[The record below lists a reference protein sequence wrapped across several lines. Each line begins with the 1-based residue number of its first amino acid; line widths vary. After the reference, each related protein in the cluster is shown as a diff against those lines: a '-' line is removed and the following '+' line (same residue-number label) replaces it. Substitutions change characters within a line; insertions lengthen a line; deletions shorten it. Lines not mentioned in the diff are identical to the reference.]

1 MRNEDKER
9 LNQQTQKKYLFQ
21 RLIKG
26 CKAVWE
32 NTIHKII
39 LIAFYPIA
47 ILTWYLFKSNL
58 GLEDIPLISPVF
70 IVLVDLMLPALLIGV
85 TFVML
90 ILFGTPY
97 GFNKTSNEFQRIG
110 MTNSAGEV
118 PMLLTRTQDKRH
130 SNVEI
135 LEFDAVGIPVTEW
148 EKERGYIEA
157 ALNVN
162 IVKIIEGRNKRRI
175 LLHVVP
181 ADNGLPDFIEWNDSY
196 LTGDDS
202 ILILGK
208 SQLGME
214 SVDLSKIPHILL
226 GGSTGSGKSI
236 LLKVLL
242 VQSLKKNAIVSIADF
257 KGGVDFPRIWHDKC
271 KMCFDED
278 TLLTLLTELT
288 YELEHRK
295 KLFRD
300 TGCANI
306 SDYNKRSAVPLQR
319 HIFACDEVAEV
330 LDKAGLTK
338 EQKER
343 IGLIENRLSIIAR
356 QGRAFGIHLILA
368 TQRPDANI
376 LSGQIRNNIDYRVCG
391 RADTIL
397 SQIILDNITAAEQI
411 PKHKAGRFILHDGM
425 VFQGFWVD
433 ETNIFKEG
441 GTP

>member
-9 LNQQTQKKYLFQ
+9 LNRQSQKKYFFH
-21 RLIKG
+21 RLRNG
-26 CKAVWE
+26 CRAVWK
-32 NTIHKII
+32 NTVHKII
-39 LIAFYPIA
+39 LIFFYPAA
-47 ILTWYLFKSNL
+47 ILIWYLFKSNL
-58 GLEDIPLISPVF
+58 GLEDIPLISPAF
-70 IVLVDLMLPALLIGV
+70 IVLVDLMLPALLIGG
-85 TFVML
+85 TFVIL

-97 GFNKTSNEFQRIG
+97 GFNQTSNEFQRIG

-135 LEFDAVGIPVTEW
+135 LEFDAVGIPLTEW

-157 ALNVN
+157 ALNVS

-181 ADNGLPDFIEWNDSY
+181 ADSGLPDFIEWDDRY
-196 LTGDDS
+196 LTDDDS
-202 ILILGK
+202 TLILGK
-208 SQLGME
+208 SQLGLE

-236 LLKVLL
+236 LMKVLL
-242 VQSLKKNAIVSIADF
+242 VQSLKKKAIVSIADF
-257 KGGVDFPRIWHDKC
+257 KGGVDFPRVWHDKC

-278 TLLTLLTELT
+278 MLLTLLTELT
-288 YELEHRK
+288 DELERRK
-295 KLFRD
+295 TLFRD
-300 TGCANI
+300 IGCANI
-306 SDYNKRSAVPLQR
+306 GDYNKRSAVPLQR

-330 LDKAGLTK
+330 LDKTGLTK

-343 IGLIENRLSIIAR
+343 IALIENRLSIIAR

-376 LSGQIRNNIDYRVCG
+376 LSGQIRNNIDCRVCG

-397 SQIILDNITAAEQI
+397 SQIILDNTTAAEQI
-411 PKHKAGRFILHDGM
+411 PKDKAGRFILHDGT
-425 VFQGFWVD
+425 VFQGFWID
-433 ETNIFKEG
+433 ETNCF
-441 GTP
+441 

>member
-1 MRNEDKER
+1 MRNEDKEQ
-9 LNQQTQKKYLFQ
+9 LNQQTQKRYIWLRF
-21 RLIKG
+21 ITG
-26 CKAVWE
+26 CRAVLQK
-32 NTIHKII
+32 TSCKII
-39 LIAFYPIA
+39 LSFFYLLS
-47 ILTWYLFKSNL
+47 ILIWVLCKDRFDPADY
-58 GLEDIPLISPVF
+58 PLISPVLVAF
-70 IVLVDLMLPALLIGV
+70 SKLILPIVLTTGTLVI
-85 TFVML
+85 L
-90 ILFGTPY
+90 ILFGTPT
-97 GFNKTSNEFQRIG
+97 GFHQTANELHRIG

-118 PMLLTRTQDKRH
+118 PMLLTRTQDKRY
-130 SNVEI
+130 SNMEI
-135 LEFDAVGIPVTEW
+135 LEFDAVGIPLTEW

-181 ADNGLPDFIEWNDSY
+181 ADSGLPDFIEWNDSY
-196 LTGDDS
+196 LTDDDS
-202 ILILGK
+202 TLILGK
-208 SQLGME
+208 SQLGLE

-236 LLKVLL
+236 LLKALL
-242 VQSLKKNAIVSIADF
+242 VQSLKKNAIVNIADF
-257 KGGVDFPRIWHDKC
+257 KGGVDFPRVWHDKC

-288 YELEHRK
+288 NELERRK
-295 KLFRD
+295 TLFRD

-306 SDYNKRSAVPLQR
+306 GDYNKHSAVPLQR

-330 LDKAGLTK
+330 LDKTGLTK

-343 IGLIENRLSIIAR
+343 IGLIENRLSMIAR

-376 LSGQIRNNIDYRVCG
+376 LSGQIRNNIDCRVCG

-397 SQIILDNITAAEQI
+397 SQIILDSTAAAEQI
-411 PKHKAGRFILHDGM
+411 PKDKAGRFILHDGT

-433 ETNIFKEG
+433 ETKI
-441 GTP
+441 

>member
-9 LNQQTQKKYLFQ
+9 LNRQSQKKYFFH
-21 RLIKG
+21 RLRNG

-32 NTIHKII
+32 NTVHKIVLIYFYPAAI
-39 LIAFYPIA
+39 LI
-47 ILTWYLFKSNL
+47 WYLFKSNL

-70 IVLVDLMLPALLIGV
+70 IVLVDLMLPALLIGG
-85 TFVML
+85 TFFIL

-97 GFNKTSNEFQRIG
+97 GFNKTTNEFQRIG

-118 PMLLTRTQDKRH
+118 PMLLTRTQDKRY

-135 LEFDAVGIPVTEW
+135 LEFDAVGIPLTEW

-181 ADNGLPDFIEWNDSY
+181 ADSGLPDFIEWNDSY
-196 LTGDDS
+196 LIDDDS
-202 ILILGK
+202 TLILGK
-208 SQLGME
+208 SQLGLE

-257 KGGVDFPRIWHDKC
+257 KGGVDFPRVWHDKC
-271 KMCFDED
+271 EMCFDED

-288 YELEHRK
+288 DELERRK

-306 SDYNKRSAVPLQR
+306 GDYNKRSAVPLQR
-319 HIFACDEVAEV
+319 HIFACDEAAEV
-330 LDKAGLTK
+330 LDKTGLTK

-376 LSGQIRNNIDYRVCG
+376 LSGQIRNNIDCRVCG

-397 SQIILDNITAAEQI
+397 SQIILDNTTAAEQI
-411 PKHKAGRFILHDGM
+411 PKDKAGRFILHDGT

-433 ETNIFKEG
+433 ESNIF
-441 GTP
+441 

>member
-9 LNQQTQKKYLFQ
+9 LNRQSQKKYFFQ
-21 RLIKG
+21 RLING
-26 CKAVWE
+26 CRAVWKS
-32 NTIHKII
+32 TVHKII
-39 LIAFYPIA
+39 LFTFYPAA
-47 ILTWYLFKSNL
+47 ILIWYLFKSNL
-58 GLEDIPLISPVF
+58 GLEDIPLISPAF
-70 IVLVDLMLPALLIGV
+70 IVLVDLMLPALLISG
-85 TFVML
+85 TFVIL

-118 PMLLTRTQDKRH
+118 PMLLTRTQDKSH

-135 LEFDAVGIPVTEW
+135 LEFDAVGIPLTEW

-181 ADNGLPDFIEWNDSY
+181 ADSGLPDFIEWNDSY
-196 LTGDDS
+196 LTDDNS
-202 ILILGK
+202 TLILGK
-208 SQLGME
+208 SQLGLE

-257 KGGVDFPRIWHDKC
+257 KGGVDFPKVWHDKC

-278 TLLTLLTELT
+278 TLLTLLTGLT
-288 YELEHRK
+288 DELERRK
-295 KLFRD
+295 TLFRD

-306 SDYNKRSAVPLQR
+306 SEYNKHSAVPLQR

-343 IGLIENRLSIIAR
+343 IGLIENRLSMIAR

-376 LSGQIRNNIDYRVCG
+376 LSGQIRNNIDCRVCG

-397 SQIILDNITAAEQI
+397 SQIILDNATAAEQI
-411 PKHKAGRFILHDGM
+411 PKDKAGRFILHNGT

-433 ETNIFKEG
+433 DSNIF
-441 GTP
+441 

>member
-9 LNQQTQKKYLFQ
+9 LNQQTQKKYLLLRFVN
-21 RLIKG
+21 G
-26 CKAVWE
+26 CKSLVQKKERVFVLWFFYPLA
-32 NTIHKII
+32 I
-39 LIAFYPIA
+39 LI
-47 ILTWYLFKSNL
+47 WYLFKSGL
-58 GLEDIPLISPVF
+58 GLEDIPLISPVLF
-70 IVLVDLMLPALLIGV
+70 VLVNLMLPALLIGG
-85 TFVML
+85 TFFIL
-90 ILFGTPY
+90 ILFGTPR
-97 GFNKTSNEFQRIG
+97 GFDKTANELYRIG

-118 PMLLTRTQDKRH
+118 PMLLTRTRDKRH

-135 LEFDAVGIPVTEW
+135 LEFDAVGIPLTEW

-175 LLHVVP
+175 LLHVVS
-181 ADNGLPDFIEWNDSY
+181 ADSGLPDFIEWDDRY
-196 LTGDDS
+196 LTNDDS
-202 ILILGK
+202 TLVFGK
-208 SQLGME
+208 SQLGLE

-278 TLLTLLTELT
+278 TLLKLLAELT
-288 YELEHRK
+288 DELERRK

-306 SDYNKRSAVPLQR
+306 SDYNNHSAVPLQR

-330 LDKAGLTK
+330 LDKTGLTK

-376 LSGQIRNNIDYRVCG
+376 LSGQIRNNIDCRVCG

-397 SQIILDNITAAEQI
+397 SQIILDNTTAAEQI
-411 PKHKAGRFILHDGM
+411 PKHKAGRFILHDGT
-425 VFQGFWVD
+425 VFQGFWVN
-433 ETNIFKEG
+433 ETNIFEEG
-441 GTP
+441 GIP

>member
-9 LNQQTQKKYLFQ
+9 LNRQSQKKYFFH
-21 RLIKG
+21 RLRNG
-26 CKAVWE
+26 CRAVWK
-32 NTIHKII
+32 NTVHKVI
-39 LIAFYPIA
+39 LIFFYPAA
-47 ILTWYLFKSNL
+47 ILIWYLFKNNL

-70 IVLVDLMLPALLIGV
+70 IVLVDLMLPALLIGG
-85 TFVML
+85 TFFIL
-90 ILFGTPY
+90 ILFGTPL
-97 GFNKTSNEFQRIG
+97 GFDRTASELHRIG

-118 PMLLTRTQDKRH
+118 PMLLTRQRDKKH

-135 LEFDAVGIPVTEW
+135 LEFDGVGIPLTEW
-148 EKERGYIEA
+148 EKEREYIEA

-181 ADNGLPDFIEWNDSY
+181 ADSGLPDFIEWDDRY
-196 LTGDDS
+196 LTDDDS
-202 ILILGK
+202 TLILGK
-208 SQLGME
+208 SQLGLE

-226 GGSTGSGKSI
+226 GGSTGSGKSM

-242 VQSLKKNAIVSIADF
+242 VQSLKKNAVVSIADF
-257 KGGVDFPRIWHDKC
+257 KGGVDFPRVWHDKC

-288 YELEHRK
+288 DELERRK
-295 KLFRD
+295 TLFRD
-300 TGCANI
+300 TECANI
-306 SDYNKRSAVPLQR
+306 GDYNKQSAVPLQR

-330 LDKAGLTK
+330 LDKTGLTK

-343 IGLIENRLSIIAR
+343 IGLLENRLSMIAR

-376 LSGQIRNNIDYRVCG
+376 LSGQIRNNIDCRVCG

-397 SQIILDNITAAEQI
+397 SQIILDNTTAAEQI
-411 PKHKAGRFILHDGM
+411 PKDKAGRFILHDGT

-433 ETNIFKEG
+433 ETKI
-441 GTP
+441 

>member
-1 MRNEDKER
+1 MRNEEKER
-9 LNQQTQKKYLFQ
+9 LSQQTQKRYIWLHF
-21 RLIKG
+21 ITG
-26 CKAVWE
+26 CRAVLQK
-32 NTIHKII
+32 TSCKII
-39 LIAFYPIA
+39 LSFFYLLS
-47 ILTWYLFKSNL
+47 ILIWVLCKDRFDPADY
-58 GLEDIPLISPVF
+58 PLISPVLVAF
-70 IVLVDLMLPALLIGV
+70 SKLILPIVLTTGTLVI
-85 TFVML
+85 L
-90 ILFGTPY
+90 ILFGTPT
-97 GFNKTSNEFQRIG
+97 GFHQTANELHRIG

-118 PMLLTRTQDKRH
+118 PMLLTRTRDKRH
-130 SNVEI
+130 NNVEI
-135 LEFDAVGIPVTEW
+135 LEFDAVGIPLTKW

-181 ADNGLPDFIEWNDSY
+181 ADSGLPDFIKWNDSY
-196 LTGDDS
+196 LTDDNS
-202 ILILGK
+202 TLIFGK
-208 SQLGME
+208 SQLGLE
-214 SVDLSKIPHILL
+214 IVDLSKIPHILL

-257 KGGVDFPRIWHDKC
+257 KGGVDFPRVWHDKC

-288 YELEHRK
+288 DELERRK
-295 KLFRD
+295 TLLRD
-300 TGCANI
+300 TECANI
-306 SDYNKRSAVPLQR
+306 GDYNRRSAVPLQR

-330 LDKAGLTK
+330 LDKTGLTK

-376 LSGQIRNNIDYRVCG
+376 LSGQIRNNIDCRVCG

-397 SQIILDNITAAEQI
+397 SQIILDNTTAAEQI
-411 PKHKAGRFILHDGM
+411 PKDKAGRFILHDGT

-433 ETNIFKEG
+433 ETKI
-441 GTP
+441 

>member
-9 LNQQTQKKYLFQ
+9 LNRKTQKKSLWL
-21 RLIKG
+21 RLANG
-26 CKAVWE
+26 CKSIAQKKERIFVLWFFYPLS
-32 NTIHKII
+32 I
-39 LIAFYPIA
+39 LI
-47 ILTWYLFKSNL
+47 WYLFKSRL

-70 IVLVDLMLPALLIGV
+70 IVLVDLMLPALLIGG
-85 TFVML
+85 TFFIL
-90 ILFGTPY
+90 ILFGTPR
-97 GFNKTSNEFQRIG
+97 GFDKTANELHRIG

-118 PMLLTRTQDKRH
+118 PMLLTRIQDKQH

-135 LEFDAVGIPVTEW
+135 LEFDAVGIPLTEW
-148 EKERGYIEA
+148 EKERGYIES

-175 LLHVVP
+175 LLHVIS
-181 ADNGLPDFIEWNDSY
+181 ADSGLPDFIEWNDSY
-196 LTGDDS
+196 LTDNDS

-208 SQLGME
+208 SQLGLE
-214 SVDLSKIPHILL
+214 SVNLSKIPHILL

-257 KGGVDFPRIWHDKC
+257 KGGVDFPKIWHDKC
-271 KMCFDED
+271 KMCFDEEA
-278 TLLTLLTELT
+278 LLKLLTELT
-288 YELEHRK
+288 DELECRK
-295 KLFRD
+295 RLFRD
-300 TGCANI
+300 TGCSNI
-306 SDYNKRSAVPLQR
+306 SDYNKHIAVPLQR

-330 LDKAGLTK
+330 LDKTGLTK

-376 LSGQIRNNIDYRVCG
+376 LSGQIRNNINCRVCG

-397 SQIILDNITAAEQI
+397 SQIILDNTTSAEQI
-411 PKHKAGRFILHDGM
+411 PKDKAGRFILHDGT
-425 VFQGFWVD
+425 VFQGFWID
-433 ETNIFKEG
+433 ETNCF
-441 GTP
+441 

>member
-47 ILTWYLFKSNL
+47 ILTWYMFKSNL
-58 GLEDIPLISPVF
+58 GLEDIPLVSPVLF
-70 IVLVDLMLPALLIGV
+70 VLVDLMLPALLIGGTLV
-85 TFVML
+85 IL

-196 LTGDDS
+196 LIEDDS
-202 ILILGK
+202 TLILGK
-208 SQLGME
+208 SQLGLE

-257 KGGVDFPRIWHDKC
+257 KGGVDFPKVWHDKC

-278 TLLTLLTELT
+278 ALLTLLTELT
-288 YELEHRK
+288 DELERRK
-295 KLFRD
+295 TLLRD

-330 LDKAGLTK
+330 LDKTGLTK

-376 LSGQIRNNIDYRVCG
+376 LSGQIRNNIDCRVCG

-397 SQIILDNITAAEQI
+397 SQIILDNTTAAEQI
-411 PKHKAGRFILHDGM
+411 PKDKAGRFILHDGT

-441 GTP
+441 GRL

>member
-1 MRNEDKER
+1 MRNEDKEQ
-9 LNQQTQKKYLFQ
+9 LNQQTQKRYIWLRF
-21 RLIKG
+21 ITG
-26 CKAVWE
+26 CRAVLQK
-32 NTIHKII
+32 TSCKII
-39 LIAFYPIA
+39 LSFFYLLS
-47 ILTWYLFKSNL
+47 ILIWVLCKDRFDPADY
-58 GLEDIPLISPVF
+58 PLISPVLVAF
-70 IVLVDLMLPALLIGV
+70 SKLILPIVLTTGTLVI
-85 TFVML
+85 L
-90 ILFGTPY
+90 ILFGTPT
-97 GFNKTSNEFQRIG
+97 GFHQTANELHRIG

-118 PMLLTRTQDKRH
+118 PMLLTRTQDKRY
-130 SNVEI
+130 SNMEI
-135 LEFDAVGIPVTEW
+135 LEFDAVGIPLTEW

-181 ADNGLPDFIEWNDSY
+181 ADSGLPDFIEWNDSY
-196 LTGDDS
+196 LTDDDS
-202 ILILGK
+202 TLILGK
-208 SQLGME
+208 SQLGLE

-236 LLKVLL
+236 LLKALL
-242 VQSLKKNAIVSIADF
+242 VQSLKKNAIVNIADF
-257 KGGVDFPRIWHDKC
+257 KGGVDFPRVWHDKC

-288 YELEHRK
+288 NELERRK
-295 KLFRD
+295 TLFRD

-306 SDYNKRSAVPLQR
+306 GDYNKHSAVPLQR

-330 LDKAGLTK
+330 LDKTGLTK

-376 LSGQIRNNIDYRVCG
+376 LSGQIRNNIDCRVCG

-397 SQIILDNITAAEQI
+397 SQIILDNTTAAEQI
-411 PKHKAGRFILHDGM
+411 PKDKAGRFILHDGT

-433 ETNIFKEG
+433 ETKI
-441 GTP
+441 

>member
-9 LNQQTQKKYLFQ
+9 LNRQTQKKYLFQ
-21 RLIKG
+21 RLVKG

-32 NTIHKII
+32 NTVHKII
-39 LIAFYPIA
+39 LIAFYPTA
-47 ILTWYLFKSNL
+47 ILIWYLFKSGL
-58 GLEDIPLISPVF
+58 GLEDIPLISPVLF
-70 IVLVDLMLPALLIGV
+70 VLVDLMLPALLVGG
-85 TFVML
+85 TFFIL

-130 SNVEI
+130 SNMEI
-135 LEFDAVGIPVTEW
+135 LEFDAVGIPLTEW

-181 ADNGLPDFIEWNDSY
+181 ADSGLPDFIEWNDGY
-196 LTGDDS
+196 LIDDDS
-202 ILILGK
+202 TLILGK
-208 SQLGME
+208 SQLGLE

-242 VQSLKKNAIVSIADF
+242 VQSLKKNIIVSIADF
-257 KGGVDFPRIWHDKC
+257 KGGVDFPRVWHDKC
-271 KMCFDED
+271 KMCFDEN

-288 YELEHRK
+288 DELERRK
-295 KLFRD
+295 TLFRD
-300 TGCANI
+300 TGSANI
-306 SDYNKRSAVPLQR
+306 GDYNKRSAVPLRR

-330 LDKAGLTK
+330 LDKTGLTK
-338 EQKER
+338 EKKER

-376 LSGQIRNNIDYRVCG
+376 LSGQIRNNIDCRVCG

-397 SQIILDNITAAEQI
+397 SQIILDNTTAAEQI
-411 PKHKAGRFILHDGM
+411 PKHKAGRFILHDGT
-425 VFQGFWVD
+425 VFQGFWVN

-441 GTP
+441 GRS

>member
-9 LNQQTQKKYLFQ
+9 LNRQSQKKYFFH
-21 RLIKG
+21 RLRNG

-32 NTIHKII
+32 NTVHKII
-39 LIAFYPIA
+39 LSFFYPA
-47 ILTWYLFKSNL
+47 TILIWYLFKNNL

-70 IVLVDLMLPALLIGV
+70 IVLVDLMLPALLIGG
-85 TFVML
+85 TFFIL
-90 ILFGTPY
+90 ILFGTPR
-97 GFNKTSNEFQRIG
+97 GFDKTANELHRIG

-118 PMLLTRTQDKRH
+118 PMLLTRTQDKSH

-135 LEFDAVGIPVTEW
+135 LEFDAVGIPLTEW

-175 LLHVVP
+175 LLHVV
-181 ADNGLPDFIEWNDSY
+181 AVDNGLPDFIEWDDCY
-196 LTGDDS
+196 LTNDDS
-202 ILILGK
+202 TLIFGK
-208 SQLGME
+208 SQLGLE

-242 VQSLKKNAIVSIADF
+242 VQSLKKNSLVSIADF
-257 KGGVDFPRIWHDKC
+257 KGGVDFPKVWHDKC

-278 TLLTLLTELT
+278 ALLKLLTEFT
-288 YELEHRK
+288 DELQRRK
-295 KLFRD
+295 NLFREA
-300 TGCANI
+300 GYANI
-306 SDYNKRSAVPLQR
+306 SDYNKNSAVPLQR

-330 LDKAGLTK
+330 LDKTGLTK

-376 LSGQIRNNIDYRVCG
+376 LSGQIRNNIDCRVCG

-397 SQIILDNITAAEQI
+397 SQIILDNTTAAEQI
-411 PKHKAGRFILHDGM
+411 PKDKAGRFILHDGT

-433 ETNIFKEG
+433 ETNIF
-441 GTP
+441 

>member
-21 RLIKG
+21 RLVKG
-26 CKAVWE
+26 CKAIWE
-32 NTIHKII
+32 NTVHKII

-47 ILTWYLFKSNL
+47 SLTWYLFKSNL
-58 GLEDIPLISPVF
+58 GLEDIPLVSPVLF
-70 IVLVDLMLPALLIGV
+70 VLVDLMLPALLIGGTLV
-85 TFVML
+85 IL

-130 SNVEI
+130 GNVEI
-135 LEFDAVGIPVTEW
+135 LEFDTVGIPLTEW

-162 IVKIIEGRNKRRI
+162 IVKIVEGRNKRRI
-175 LLHVVP
+175 LLHVVS
-181 ADNGLPDFIEWNDSY
+181 AASGLPDFIEWNDNY
-196 LTGDDS
+196 LIDDDS
-202 ILILGK
+202 TLILGK

-257 KGGVDFPRIWHDKC
+257 KGGVDFPRVWHDKC
-271 KMCFDED
+271 KICFDED

-288 YELEHRK
+288 DELERRK

-306 SDYNKRSAVPLQR
+306 SDYNKRSAVLLQR

-330 LDKAGLTK
+330 LDKTGLTK

-376 LSGQIRNNIDYRVCG
+376 LSGQIRNNIDCRVCG

-397 SQIILDNITAAEQI
+397 SQIILDNTTAAEQI
-411 PKHKAGRFILHDGM
+411 PKHKAGRFILHDGT
-425 VFQGFWVD
+425 VFQGFWMD

-441 GTP
+441 GTL

>member
-21 RLIKG
+21 RLVKG
-26 CKAVWE
+26 CKTVWD
-32 NTIHKII
+32 NIAHKII
-39 LIAFYPIA
+39 LIAFYPAA
-47 ILTWYLFKSNL
+47 ILIWYLFKSGL
-58 GLEDIPLISPVF
+58 GLEDIPLVSPVLF
-70 IVLVDLMLPALLIGV
+70 VLVDLMLPALLIGG
-85 TFVML
+85 TLIIL

-97 GFNKTSNEFQRIG
+97 GFNKTSSEFQRIG

-130 SNVEI
+130 SNMEI
-135 LEFDAVGIPVTEW
+135 LEFDAVGIPLTEW

-181 ADNGLPDFIEWNDSY
+181 ADSGLPDFIEWNDGY
-196 LTGDDS
+196 LIDDDS
-202 ILILGK
+202 TLILGK
-208 SQLGME
+208 SQLGLE

-242 VQSLKKNAIVSIADF
+242 VQSLKKNIIVSIADF
-257 KGGVDFPRIWHDKC
+257 KGGVDFPRVWHDKC
-271 KMCFDED
+271 KMCFDEN

-288 YELEHRK
+288 DELERRK
-295 KLFRD
+295 TLFRD
-300 TGCANI
+300 TGSANI
-306 SDYNKRSAVPLQR
+306 GDYNKRSAVPLRR

-330 LDKAGLTK
+330 LDKTGLTK

-356 QGRAFGIHLILA
+356 QGRAFGIHLKLA

-376 LSGQIRNNIDYRVCG
+376 LSGQIRNNIDCRVCG

-397 SQIILDNITAAEQI
+397 SQIILDNTTAAEQI
-411 PKHKAGRFILHDGM
+411 PKHKAGRFILHDGT
-425 VFQGFWVD
+425 VFQGFWAD

>member
-1 MRNEDKER
+1 MRYEDKER
-9 LNQQTQKKYLFQ
+9 LNQQTQKRYVWL
-21 RLIKG
+21 RLKNGFCNLIRKTS
-26 CKAVWE
+26 CKLVLIWFYFFS
-32 NTIHKII
+32 I
-39 LIAFYPIA
+39 LIWLLYKDRFDPADY
-47 ILTWYLFKSNL
+47 
-58 GLEDIPLISPVF
+58 PLISPVF
-70 IVLVDLMLPALLIGV
+70 VAFLKLILPIVLITGTLVI
-85 TFVML
+85 L
-90 ILFGTPY
+90 ILFGTPL
-97 GFNKTSNEFQRIG
+97 GFDKTNGELHRIG

-118 PMLLTRTQDKRH
+118 PILLKREWDKKH

-135 LEFDAVGIPVTEW
+135 LEFDGVGIPILVW

-162 IVKIIEGRNKRRI
+162 IVKITEGKDKRHI

-181 ADNGLPDFIEWNDSY
+181 ANTGLPERIVWDDKY
-196 LTGDDS
+196 LINDDS
-202 ILILGK
+202 TLVLGQ
-208 SQLGME
+208 SQLGLE

-257 KGGVDFPRIWHDKC
+257 KGGVDFPRVWHDKC
-271 KMCFDED
+271 QMCFDEE
-278 TLLTLLTELT
+278 TLLKILTELT
-288 YELEHRK
+288 DELQRRK
-295 KLFRD
+295 TLFRE

-306 SDYNKRSAVPLQR
+306 SDYNKQSAVPLQR

-330 LDKAGLTK
+330 LDKTGLTK

-343 IGLIENRLSIIAR
+343 IGLIENRLSMIAR

-376 LSGQIRNNIDYRVCG
+376 LSGQIRNNIDCRVCG

-397 SQIILDNITAAEQI
+397 SQIILDNTTAAEQI
-411 PKHKAGRFILHDGM
+411 PKHKAGRFILHDGT
-425 VFQGFWVD
+425 VFQGFWID
-433 ETNIFKEG
+433 EKSIS
-441 GTP
+441 

>member
-9 LNQQTQKKYLFQ
+9 LKRQSQKKYFFH
-21 RLIKG
+21 RLRNG
-26 CKAVWE
+26 CRAVWK
-32 NTIHKII
+32 NTVHKVI
-39 LIAFYPIA
+39 LIFFYPAA
-47 ILTWYLFKSNL
+47 ILIWYLFKNNL
-58 GLEDIPLISPVF
+58 GLDDIPLISPVF
-70 IVLVDLMLPALLIGV
+70 IVLVDLMLPALLIGG
-85 TFVML
+85 TFVIL

-118 PMLLTRTQDKRH
+118 PMLLTRTRDKLH

-135 LEFDAVGIPVTEW
+135 LEFDAVGIPLTEW

-162 IVKIIEGRNKRRI
+162 IIKIIEGRNKRRI

-181 ADNGLPDFIEWNDSY
+181 ADSGLPDFIKWNDSY
-196 LTGDDS
+196 LTDDDS
-202 ILILGK
+202 TLILGK
-208 SQLGME
+208 SQLGLE

-242 VQSLKKNAIVSIADF
+242 AQSLKKNAIVSIADF
-257 KGGVDFPRIWHDKC
+257 KGGVDFPKVWHDKC
-271 KMCFDED
+271 RMCFNEE
-278 TLLTLLTELT
+278 TLLKLLTELT
-288 YELEHRK
+288 DELERRK
-295 KLFRD
+295 SLLREA
-300 TGCANI
+300 GCANI
-306 SDYNKRSAVPLQR
+306 SDYNKQSAVPLQR

-330 LDKAGLTK
+330 LDKTGLTK

-376 LSGQIRNNIDYRVCG
+376 LSGQIRNNIDCRVCG

-397 SQIILDNITAAEQI
+397 SQIILDNTTAAEQV
-411 PKHKAGRFILHDGM
+411 PKDKAGRFILHAGTI
-425 VFQGFWVD
+425 FQGFWID
-433 ETNIFKEG
+433 ETDIL
-441 GTP
+441 

>member
-1 MRNEDKER
+1 MRYEDKER
-9 LNQQTQKKYLFQ
+9 LNQQTQKRYVWL
-21 RLIKG
+21 RLKNGFCNLIRKTS
-26 CKAVWE
+26 CKLVLIWFYFFS
-32 NTIHKII
+32 I
-39 LIAFYPIA
+39 LIW
-47 ILTWYLFKSNL
+47 LLFK
-58 GLEDIPLISPVF
+58 DRFDPADYPLISPVF
-70 IVLVDLMLPALLIGV
+70 VAFLKLILPIVLITGTLVI
-85 TFVML
+85 L
-90 ILFGTPY
+90 ILFGTPR
-97 GFNKTSNEFQRIG
+97 GFGKTNGELHRIG

-118 PMLLTRTQDKRH
+118 PILLKREWDKKH

-135 LEFDAVGIPVTEW
+135 LEFDGMGIPILVW

-162 IVKIIEGRNKRRI
+162 IVKITEGKDKRHI

-181 ADNGLPDFIEWNDSY
+181 ANMGLPDFIEWNDSY
-196 LTGDDS
+196 LIDDDS
-202 ILILGK
+202 TLILGK
-208 SQLGME
+208 SQLGLE

-257 KGGVDFPRIWHDKC
+257 KGGVDFPRVWHDKC

-288 YELEHRK
+288 DELERRK
-295 KLFRD
+295 TMFRE

-306 SDYNKRSAVPLQR
+306 SDYNKQSAVPLQR

-330 LDKAGLTK
+330 LDKTGLTK

-343 IGLIENRLSIIAR
+343 IGLIENRLSMIAR

-376 LSGQIRNNIDYRVCG
+376 LSGQIRNNIDCRVCG

-397 SQIILDNITAAEQI
+397 SQIILDNTTAAEQI
-411 PKHKAGRFILHDGM
+411 PKDKAGRFILHDGT

-433 ETNIFKEG
+433 ESNIF
-441 GTP
+441 

>member
-21 RLIKG
+21 RLVKG

-32 NTIHKII
+32 NTVHKII
-39 LIAFYPIA
+39 LIAFYPFA

-58 GLEDIPLISPVF
+58 SLEDIPLISPVLF
-70 IVLVDLMLPALLIGV
+70 VLVDLMLPALLIGGTLV
-85 TFVML
+85 IL

-135 LEFDAVGIPVTEW
+135 LEFDAVGIPLTEW

-162 IVKIIEGRNKRRI
+162 IVKIIEGSNKRRI
-175 LLHVVP
+175 LLHVVS
-181 ADNGLPDFIEWNDSY
+181 ADSGLPDFIEWNDSY
-196 LTGDDS
+196 LTDDDS
-202 ILILGK
+202 TLILGK
-208 SQLGME
+208 SQLGLE
-214 SVDLSKIPHILL
+214 CVDLSKIPHILL

-242 VQSLKKNAIVSIADF
+242 VQSLKKNAVVSIADF
-257 KGGVDFPRIWHDKC
+257 KGGVDFPKIWHDTC

-278 TLLTLLTELT
+278 TLLTLLTELID
-288 YELEHRK
+288 ELERRK
-295 KLFRD
+295 TLLKD

-306 SDYNKRSAVPLQR
+306 SDYNKHSAVPLQR

-330 LDKAGLTK
+330 LDKTGLTK

-376 LSGQIRNNIDYRVCG
+376 LSGQIRNNIDCRVCG

-397 SQIILDNITAAEQI
+397 SQIILDNTSAAEQI
-411 PKHKAGRFILHDGM
+411 PKHKAGRFILHDGT

-433 ETNIFKEG
+433 ETDIL
-441 GTP
+441 

>member
-21 RLIKG
+21 RLVKG
-26 CKAVWE
+26 CKAIWE
-32 NTIHKII
+32 NTVHKII

-47 ILTWYLFKSNL
+47 SLTWYLFKSNL
-58 GLEDIPLISPVF
+58 GLEDIPLVSPVLF
-70 IVLVDLMLPALLIGV
+70 VLVDLMLPALLIGG
-85 TFVML
+85 TLIIL

-97 GFNKTSNEFQRIG
+97 GFNQTSNEFQRIG

-118 PMLLTRTQDKRH
+118 PMLLTRTRDKRH

-135 LEFDAVGIPVTEW
+135 LEFDAVGIPLTEW

-181 ADNGLPDFIEWNDSY
+181 ADSGLPDFIEWNDGY
-196 LTGDDS
+196 LIDDDS
-202 ILILGK
+202 TLILGK
-208 SQLGME
+208 SQLGLE

-242 VQSLKKNAIVSIADF
+242 VQSLKKNVIVSIADF
-257 KGGVDFPRIWHDKC
+257 KGGVDFPRVWHDKC
-271 KMCFDED
+271 KMCFDEE
-278 TLLTLLTELT
+278 TLLKLLTELT
-288 YELEHRK
+288 DELERRK
-295 KLFRD
+295 TLFRD

-306 SDYNKRSAVPLQR
+306 NDYNKRSAVPLQR
-319 HIFACDEVAEV
+319 HIFACDEVAEM
-330 LDKAGLTK
+330 LDKTGLTK

-376 LSGQIRNNIDYRVCG
+376 LSGQIRNNIDCRVCG

-397 SQIILDNITAAEQI
+397 SQIILDNTT
-411 PKHKAGRFILHDGM
+411 L
-425 VFQGFWVD
+425 
-433 ETNIFKEG
+433 
-441 GTP
+441 

>member
-9 LNQQTQKKYLFQ
+9 LNQQTQKKYLCL
-21 RLIKG
+21 RLVNG

-32 NTIHKII
+32 NTVHKII

-58 GLEDIPLISPVF
+58 GLEDIPLISPVLF
-70 IVLVDLMLPALLIGV
+70 VLVDLMLPALLIGG
-85 TFVML
+85 TFFIL

-135 LEFDAVGIPVTEW
+135 LEFDAVGIPLTEW
-148 EKERGYIEA
+148 DKERGFIEA

-175 LLHVVP
+175 LLHVVS
-181 ADNGLPDFIEWNDSY
+181 ADSGLPNFIEWKDSY
-196 LTGDDS
+196 LSDDDS
-202 ILILGK
+202 TLILGK
-208 SQLGME
+208 SQLGLE

-257 KGGVDFPRIWHDKC
+257 KGGVDFPRVWHDKC

-278 TLLTLLTELT
+278 TLLKLLTELT
-288 YELEHRK
+288 DELERRK
-295 KLFRD
+295 TLFRD

-330 LDKAGLTK
+330 LDKTGLTK

-376 LSGQIRNNIDYRVCG
+376 LSGQIRNNIDCRVCG

-397 SQIILDNITAAEQI
+397 SQIILDNTSAAEQI
-411 PKHKAGRFILHDGM
+411 PKHKAGRFILHDGT
-425 VFQGFWVD
+425 VFQGFWVN

-441 GTP
+441 GRL

>member
-9 LNQQTQKKYLFQ
+9 LNQQTQKKYFFH
-21 RLIKG
+21 RLANG
-26 CKAVWE
+26 CKTVWE
-32 NTIHKII
+32 KTVHKII
-39 LIAFYPIA
+39 LIVFYPAA

-70 IVLVDLMLPALLIGV
+70 IVLVDLMLPALLIGG
-85 TFVML
+85 TFFIL

-97 GFNKTSNEFQRIG
+97 GFNQTSNEFQRIG

-118 PMLLTRTQDKRH
+118 PMLLTRTRDKRH

-135 LEFDAVGIPVTEW
+135 LEFDAVGIPLTEW

-162 IVKIIEGRNKRRI
+162 IVKIIVGRNKRRI

-181 ADNGLPDFIEWNDSY
+181 ADSGLPDFIEWNDGY
-196 LTGDDS
+196 LTDDDS
-202 ILILGK
+202 TLILGK
-208 SQLGME
+208 SHLGLE

-257 KGGVDFPRIWHDKC
+257 KGGVDFPRVWHDKC
-271 KMCFDED
+271 KMCFDEE
-278 TLLTLLTELT
+278 TLLKILTELT
-288 YELEHRK
+288 DELQRRK
-295 KLFRD
+295 TLLRD

-306 SDYNKRSAVPLQR
+306 SDYNKQSVVPIQR

-330 LDKAGLTK
+330 LDKTGLTK

-376 LSGQIRNNIDYRVCG
+376 LSGQIRNNIDCRVCG

-397 SQIILDNITAAEQI
+397 SQIILDNTTAAEQI
-411 PKHKAGRFILHDGM
+411 PKDKAGRFILHDGT
-425 VFQGFWVD
+425 VFQGFWID
-433 ETNIFKEG
+433 ETDIL
-441 GTP
+441 

>member
-9 LNQQTQKKYLFQ
+9 LNQQTQKRYIWLRF
-21 RLIKG
+21 ITG
-26 CKAVWE
+26 CRAVLQK
-32 NTIHKII
+32 TSCKII
-39 LIAFYPIA
+39 LSFFYLLS
-47 ILTWYLFKSNL
+47 ILIWVLCKDRFDPADY
-58 GLEDIPLISPVF
+58 PLISPVLVAF
-70 IVLVDLMLPALLIGV
+70 SKLILPIVLTTGTLVI
-85 TFVML
+85 L
-90 ILFGTPY
+90 ILFGTPT
-97 GFNKTSNEFQRIG
+97 GFHQTANELHRIG

-130 SNVEI
+130 SNMEI
-135 LEFDAVGIPVTEW
+135 LEFDAVGIPLTEW
-148 EKERGYIEA
+148 EKERDYIEA

-181 ADNGLPDFIEWNDSY
+181 ADSGLPDFIEWNDSY
-196 LTGDDS
+196 LTDDDS
-202 ILILGK
+202 TLILGK
-208 SQLGME
+208 SQLGLE

-242 VQSLKKNAIVSIADF
+242 VQSLKKNSIVSIADF
-257 KGGVDFPRIWHDKC
+257 KGGVDFPRVWHDKC

-278 TLLTLLTELT
+278 TLLKILTELT
-288 YELEHRK
+288 DELQHRK
-295 KLFRD
+295 TLFREA
-300 TGCANI
+300 GCANI
-306 SDYNKRSAVPLQR
+306 SDYNKQSAVPLQR

-330 LDKAGLTK
+330 LDKTGLTK
-338 EQKER
+338 EQRER

-376 LSGQIRNNIDYRVCG
+376 LSGQIRNNIDCRVCG

-397 SQIILDNITAAEQI
+397 SQIILDNTTAAEQI
-411 PKHKAGRFILHDGM
+411 PKNKEGRFILHDGT

-433 ETNIFKEG
+433 ETKI
-441 GTP
+441 

>member
-9 LNQQTQKKYLFQ
+9 LNRQSQKKYFFH
-21 RLIKG
+21 RLKNG
-26 CKAVWE
+26 CRAIWE
-32 NTIHKII
+32 NTIHKIVLILFYPLSI
-39 LIAFYPIA
+39 LI
-47 ILTWYLFKSNL
+47 WYLFKSNL

-70 IVLVDLMLPALLIGV
+70 IVLVDLMLPALLIGG
-85 TFVML
+85 TFFIL
-90 ILFGTPY
+90 ILFGTPR
-97 GFNKTSNEFQRIG
+97 GFDKTANELHRIG

-118 PMLLTRTQDKRH
+118 PMLLTRTRDTRH

-135 LEFDAVGIPVTEW
+135 LEFDAVGIPLTEW
-148 EKERGYIEA
+148 EKDRGYIEA

-181 ADNGLPDFIEWNDSY
+181 ADSGLPDFIEWNDGY
-196 LTGDDS
+196 LTDDDS
-202 ILILGK
+202 TLILGK
-208 SQLGME
+208 SRLGLE
-214 SVDLSKIPHILL
+214 SVNLSKIPHILL

-236 LLKVLL
+236 LLKILL

-257 KGGVDFPRIWHDKC
+257 KGGVDFPKAWHDKC
-271 KMCFDED
+271 KMCFDEE
-278 TLLTLLTELT
+278 TLLPILTELT
-288 YELEHRK
+288 EELQRRK
-295 KLFRD
+295 TLFRG

-306 SDYNKRSAVPLQR
+306 SDYNKQNAVPLQR

-330 LDKAGLTK
+330 LDKTGLTK

-376 LSGQIRNNIDYRVCG
+376 LSGQIRNNIDCRVCG

-397 SQIILDNITAAEQI
+397 SQIILDNTTAAEQI
-411 PKHKAGRFILHDGM
+411 PKDKAGRFIFHDGT
-425 VFQGFWVD
+425 VFQGFWID
-433 ETNIFKEG
+433 ETNCF
-441 GTP
+441 